1 MRPRPRPERVRPKT
15 RPRPKV
21 FRGQGPRPQYEDEAR
36 HVRTTQCV
44 WAWRL
49 RYWRSEH
56 NFQWATNR
64 PTQQK
69 WMLMVILWILINVMC
84 TVNIRGHEANFYEAR
99 CHDRGQKEWGRG
111 WMIWPRGLNIPG
123 RGSILLWRRC
133 DTSVPPVLQITSRS
147 PNFSHRPM
155 STQVK
160 YKAPT

>member
-1 MRPRPRPERVRPKT
+1 MLTSPAGHEAKAEARKSEAENEAEAQ
-15 RPRPKV
+15 KV

-99 CHDRGQKEWGRG
+99 CHEAEAKKSEAEAEWF
-111 WMIWPRGLNIPG
+111 GLEALTSLAVAQSFSGGVVI
-123 RGSILLWRRC
+123 RQYLWFCR
-133 DTSVPPVLQITSRS
+133 
-147 PNFSHRPM
+147 
-155 STQVK
+155 
-160 YKAPT
+160 